1 MENAIMEIVEEMKK
15 LRTDFNAEQQETRK
29 LIEEKFSKDQE
40 EKAEI
45 NGKIEKQD
53 GRIYKL
59 ENGTRKRNVIV
70 YGLTEETHEN
80 FNDLK
85 QKIDWLFN
93 TKMEMGIKRE
103 EIDEFFRLGKKN
115 DSKRNRPI
123 IVKMISSWRKTEIMM
138 NKRKLKGTM
147 IFIENDMNE
156 EEMKEKRN
164 MVTEMK
170 DLKSKGHDAY
180 IRGKSLIVNNVSEA
194 GTSNNARE
202 KNNTTGN
209 IRDDEATTEE
219 QDGSNIGNTTIYQTP
234 LNTPGKRNVSQRSP
248 EKNTEFKLVEKI
260 ENAIKKKKIVQL
272 QRNRSSSE
280 GQKTLDSMIFR
291 RQEINSKSKIDDQ
304 KNDSENKNIG
314 YASFVYDPS
323 EKEDNENNK
332 VQEQTTEQT
341 GQK

>member
-1 MENAIMEIVEEMKK
+1 MENAIKEIVEEMKK

-53 GRIYKL
+53 GRISKL

-70 YGLTEETHEN
+70 YGITEETQEN

-156 EEMKEKRN
+156 EEMKEKKN
-164 MVTEMK
+164 MLTEMK

-180 IRGKSLIVNNVSEA
+180 IRGKSLIVNSVSEA

-202 KNNTTGN
+202 KNNTMGN
-209 IRDDEATTEE
+209 RDVEANIEE
-219 QDGSNIGNTTIYQTP
+219 QDGPNIGNTTIYQTP

-248 EKNTEFKLVEKI
+248 EINTEVKLVEKM
-260 ENAIKKKKIVQL
+260 EKAIKKKKIVQL

-314 YASFVYDPS
+314 YASFVYDPTG
-323 EKEDNENNK
+323 KEDNENNK
-332 VQEQTTEQT
+332 VQEHTTEQT
-341 GQK
+341 DQA

>member
-1 MENAIMEIVEEMKK
+1 MENAIKEIVEEMKK

-53 GRIYKL
+53 GRISKL

-70 YGLTEETHEN
+70 YGITEETQEN

-93 TKMEMGIKRE
+93 TKMELGIKRE

-138 NKRKLKGTM
+138 NKRKLKGTR

-156 EEMKEKRN
+156 EEMKEKKN
-164 MVTEMK
+164 MLTEMK

-180 IRGKSLIVNNVSEA
+180 IRGKSLIVNSVSEA

-202 KNNTTGN
+202 KNNTMGN
-209 IRDDEATTEE
+209 RDVEANIEE

-248 EKNTEFKLVEKI
+248 EINTEVKLVEKM
-260 ENAIKKKKIVQL
+260 EKAIKKKKIVQL

-314 YASFVYDPS
+314 YASFVYDPTG
-323 EKEDNENNK
+323 KEDNENNK
-332 VQEQTTEQT
+332 VQEHTTEQT
-341 GQK
+341 DQE